1 VCSAGSLLSTHVLL
15 TDNPAIMPE
24 YNGCLLRLAEE
35 LGDRLLPAFDTP
47 HGIPLSWVNLRKV
60 SRWQGLLCEIVSY
73 MSPKYPISRGL
84 HRAIGRLEWV
94 GLRAFDGA
102 YSTRMHALCRECL
115 NKRRG

>member
-1 VCSAGSLLSTHVLL
+1 MCFAGSLLSTHVLL

-60 SRWQGLLCEIVSY
+60 SRWQGLLCQIVSS
-73 MSPKYPISRGL
+73 MSPKYPISCRL
-84 HRAIGRLEWV
+84 HRAIERLAWI
-94 GLRAFDGA
+94 GLRVIDGA
-102 YSTRMHALCRECL
+102 
-115 NKRRG
+115 

>member
-1 VCSAGSLLSTHVLL
+1 MCPAGSLLSTHVLL

-60 SRWQGLLCEIVSY
+60 SRWQGVLCQNCLLYVPQVSY
-73 MSPKYPISRGL
+73 L
-84 HRAIGRLEWV
+84 TRASSCNRTTCMGWLEGIGW
-94 GLRAFDGA
+94 
-102 YSTRMHALCRECL
+102 CL
-115 NKRRG
+115 